1 MTMLEYSGDLAA
13 CPASQVMGGK
23 PGTIAP
29 NAADPKSN
37 SIDIKEKLNQETV
50 QQRIRAVD
58 WQGTSAAPF
67 VVELD
72 PTTRCNL
79 ACPECISGSLLN
91 QGEISVPRI
100 KALVEELIEANVRAV
115 ILIGGGEPLM
125 HPAIEWVIRTLGEAG
140 VHVGITTNGLYI
152 KKHLDVIARHA
163 KWVRVSM
170 DAGTAE
176 TFNKLRPSRQGK
188 SLFDAA
194 LDNMRAYAQVKQ
206 GKLGYSFMVYSE
218 GDHGFKGVPVA
229 GNVSA
234 LAHIKS
240 NAGEIF
246 RAAQIAR
253 DVGCDYFE
261 VKPMYDVNH
270 YSVLQ
275 DEAVADLV
283 ETQLALAKTLET
295 ERFRVVEAVK
305 LRATLRGMSN
315 LEPKAYTRCAVA
327 QLRTLI
333 TPSGVYVCPYFRGA
347 ADKRVG
353 DITTMS
359 FAEMWH
365 GKRREEVMGQ
375 LNPAVDCPMHCIRHE
390 SNLSIEEALRE
401 GFRKTV
407 DDYDFFI

>member
-1 MTMLEYSGDLAA
+1 MR
-13 CPASQVMGGK
+13 GK
-23 PGTIAP
+23 PDAIATSVT
-29 NAADPKSN
+29 DSN
-37 SIDIKEKLNQETV
+37 VNLIDIKEKLNQETV
-50 QQRIRAVD
+50 QQFIQAVD
-58 WQGTSAAPF
+58 WQGSSTAPF

-79 ACPECISGSLLN
+79 SCPECISGSLLN

-100 KALVEELIEANVRAV
+100 KTLVGELIEAKVRAV

-125 HPAIEWVIRTLGEAG
+125 HPAIEWVIRALGEAG
-140 VHVGITTNGLYI
+140 VRVGITTNGLYI
-152 KKHLDVIARHA
+152 RKHLDVIARYA
-163 KWVRVSM
+163 QWVRVSM
-170 DAGTAE
+170 DAGTSE
-176 TFNKLRPSRQGK
+176 TFNKLRPSRQGR

-194 LDNMRAYAQVKQ
+194 LDNMRAYAKVKQ

-218 GDHGFKGVPVA
+218 GDHGFKGVTVA
-229 GNVSA
+229 GNVKG
-234 LAHIKS
+234 LARIKS

-253 DVGCDYFE
+253 DIGCDYFE
-261 VKPMYDVNH
+261 IKPMYDVNH

-283 ETQLALAKTLET
+283 EAQLALAKTLET

-315 LEPKAYTRCAVA
+315 LEPKTYHRCAVA

-347 ADKRVG
+347 EDKRLG
-353 DITTMS
+353 DVNAMS
-359 FAEMWH
+359 FPEMWH
-365 GKRREEVMGQ
+365 GTRREEVMRL

-390 SNLSIEEALRE
+390 SNLAIEEAIKE
-401 GFRKTV
+401 GFRKRV